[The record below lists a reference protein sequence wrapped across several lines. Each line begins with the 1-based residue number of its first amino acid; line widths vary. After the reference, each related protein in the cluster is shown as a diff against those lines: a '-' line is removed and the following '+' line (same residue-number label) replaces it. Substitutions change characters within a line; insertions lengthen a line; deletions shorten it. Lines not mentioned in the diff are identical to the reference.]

1 MSLLLLASI
10 STLLVIIF
18 ATVTYVVNVQKINK
32 IQSDYDSKM
41 QDMIDQLNKNQYY
54 NYQFDK
60 RQEALINKNTSAI
73 VALQEREPATKIN
86 KPSY

>member
-18 ATVTYVVNVQKINK
+18 ATVAYIVNVQKINK

-73 VALQEREPATKIN
+73 VALQEREPVN
-86 KPSY
+86 KMI